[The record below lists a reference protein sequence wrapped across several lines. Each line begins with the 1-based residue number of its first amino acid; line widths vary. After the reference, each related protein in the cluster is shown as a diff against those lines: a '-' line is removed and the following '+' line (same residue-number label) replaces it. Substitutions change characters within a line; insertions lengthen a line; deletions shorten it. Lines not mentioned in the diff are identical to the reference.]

1 MDSHVDHEFFSLSDL
16 AMQSTTTHVVCE
28 DGQGSQERRSDL
40 GEALQPPNA
49 RAAAALQ
56 CGCGNS
62 SCRADVRAA
71 CWDGHIRCF
80 FLATVE
86 PMKGRF

>member
-49 RAAAALQ
+49 RADCSVAAGTAAAGQLYALLV
-56 CGCGNS
+56 GMGTY
-62 SCRADVRAA
+62 DV
-71 CWDGHIRCF
+71 F
-80 FLATVE
+80 FLL
-86 PMKGRF
+86 RSNL